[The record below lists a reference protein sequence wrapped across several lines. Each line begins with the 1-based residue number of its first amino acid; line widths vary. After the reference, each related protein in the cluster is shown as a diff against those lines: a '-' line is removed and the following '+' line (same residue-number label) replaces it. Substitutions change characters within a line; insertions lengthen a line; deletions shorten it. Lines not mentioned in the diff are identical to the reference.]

1 MKRTKKRHY
10 VIQKLVRG
18 KYVTCSL
25 YIGGAG
31 LGGPMK
37 LRTYLTME
45 EAVNALLEL
54 ERERGIGLF
63 TIHSEGA
70 P

>member
-1 MKRTKKRHY
+1 MKATKKRHY

-18 KYVTCSL
+18 NHVTVSL
-25 YIGGAG
+25 YLGGAG

-37 LRTYLTME
+37 LRTHLTME

-54 ERERGIGLF
+54 EREHGVGLY
-63 TIHSEGA
+63 TIHSVGA